1 MASKGFYKS
10 NVPPRLVHKITSPEP
25 FWLDAPSSPLASWR
39 PGTRRHPLPR
49 RRVVRSVEVWTTPC
63 IVTCFGRNTAAN
75 CDTLINPGN
84 PELSGVRN
92 FPYFPRGGPVPHADH
107 RHRQTSSASASTG
120 TSWFAK
126 ALLRTGKKIVD
137 GPHRDWQPLGYVSSW
152 GGMEVGSGM
161 MYPVTV
167 VDGLVHLH
175 GGWTLQAEIALRK
188 WLRNVTNRSSTD
200 GSDDSGPLFCPV
212 GTAVVTSSGF
222 RSALSRHYDKVVHT
236 TPPFYLHDAHPQ
248 QGLMKC
254 YERSLEAAFHE
265 MRFGSTVVRP
275 SRRPEL
281 RAAVPLL
288 GSGAR
293 GFPADVAVSVA
304 AEAVANSWLLAPPP
318 SSDPT
323 MVLQENHDADV
334 TFETTAWNDTVHH
347 TVAFGLLEESLA
359 DELSAQ
365 LDRAFDTV
373 RCANPRGVGS
383 KEK

>member
-1 MASKGFYKS
+1 
-10 NVPPRLVHKITSPEP
+10 VPT
-25 FWLDAPSSPLASWR
+25 
-39 PGTRRHPLPR
+39 
-49 RRVVRSVEVWTTPC
+49 
-63 IVTCFGRNTAAN
+63 
-75 CDTLINPGN
+75 
-84 PELSGVRN
+84 
-92 FPYFPRGGPVPHADH
+92 ADH
-107 RHRQTSSASASTG
+107 RHRQTSSASGSSTSAS
-120 TSWFAK
+120 WCAK
-126 ALLRTGKKIVD
+126 TLLRTGRKIVD

-175 GGWTLQAEIALRK
+175 GGWTLQAEIALLK
-188 WLRNVTNRSSTD
+188 WLRNATNRTSTD

-222 RSALSRHYDKVVHT
+222 RSALSRHYDAVVHT
-236 TPPFYLHDAHPQ
+236 TPPFYLHDANPQ

-265 MRFGSTVVRP
+265 TRFGSTVVRP

-293 GFPADVAVSVA
+293 GFPEDAAVSVA
-304 AEAVANSWLLAPPP
+304 VQVVVERWLAPPP
-318 SSDPT
+318 ASDPT
-323 MVLQENHDADV
+323 TVLQENDAGV
-334 TFETTAWNDTVHH
+334 SFETTPQNDTVHH
-347 TVAFGLLEESLA
+347 TAVFGLLEDSLA

-365 LDRAFDTV
+365 LDRAFDTL
-373 RCANPRGVGS
+373 
-383 KEK
+383 

>member
-10 NVPPRLVHKITSPEP
+10 NVPPRLVHKITSQEP

-39 PGTRRHPLPR
+39 PGTRRHHLPR

-63 IVTCFGRNTAAN
+63 IVTCLGKNTAAN
-75 CDTLINPGN
+75 CTALINPGN

-92 FPYFPRGGPVPHADH
+92 FPYFPRGGPVPTADH
-107 RHRQTSSASASTG
+107 RFRQTSSATE
-120 TSWFAK
+120 SWFAK
-126 ALLRTGKKIVD
+126 ALMNSRKIVD

-175 GGWTLQAEIALRK
+175 GGWTLQAEIALLK
-188 WLRNVTNRSSTD
+188 WLRNVTNRTSTD
-200 GSDDSGPLFCPV
+200 GKEDFESLLCPV
-212 GTAVVTSSGF
+212 GTAVVTSPGF
-222 RSALSRHYDKVVHT
+222 RSALARHYDKVVHT

-254 YERSLEAAFHE
+254 YERSLEAAFHGTK
-265 MRFGSTVVRP
+265 FGSPVIRP
-275 SRRPEL
+275 NPPAAL
-281 RAAVPLL
+281 RVAVPLL

-293 GFPADVAVSVA
+293 GHPPDVAVSVA
-304 AEAVANSWLLAPPP
+304 VQTVVERWLAPPP
-318 SSDPT
+318 ASDPT
-323 MVLQENHDADV
+323 TVLQENDAGV
-334 TFETTAWNDTVHH
+334 SFETTPQNDTVEH
-347 TVAFGLLEESLA
+347 TVVFGLLEDSLA

-365 LDRAFDTV
+365 IDRAFDTLHTL
-373 RCANPRGVGS
+373 
-383 KEK
+383 